1 MEIVVSGRH
10 VDVADR
16 FRQHAEEKVAKAEKF
31 DHKVIRLEVEV
42 SKERNPR
49 QGDQCDRVELTCRSK
64 GPVIRAEACSHN
76 PYAALDLA
84 CSKLEH
90 RLRRLADRR
99 RVHHG
104 LRTPPSVRTTAA
116 PAEQDGAPAAAGP
129 AASLA
134 TDVARQGSP
143 IITVPD
149 SAVPAAGSLLAMQ
162 GDGGADPL
170 IVREKQHRADPMTL
184 DQALLEME
192 LVGHD
197 FYLFCDQETGLP
209 SVVYRRHAYDYGVIR
224 LATTG

>member
-1 MEIVVSGRH
+1 VEIVVSGRH

-16 FRQHAEEKVAKAEKF
+16 FRQHAEEKLSKMEKF

-49 QGDQCDRVELTCRSK
+49 QADLCDRIELTCRSK

-84 CSKLEH
+84 CTKLEH

-116 PAEQDGAPAAAGP
+116 PLDTTAAAVDSDAGP
-129 AASLA
+129 VAAA
-134 TDVARQGSP
+134 TVGSP
-143 IITVPD
+143 II
-149 SAVPAAGSLLAMQ
+149 AVPETDLAAGAGETQ
-162 GDGGADPL
+162 GDAEPL

-184 DQALLEME
+184 DQALFEME

-197 FYLFCDQETGLP
+197 FYLFCDKETELP

-224 LATTG
+224 LETTR

>member
-1 MEIVVSGRH
+1 VEIVVSGRH

-16 FRQHAEEKVAKAEKF
+16 FRQHAIEKLSKTERF
-31 DHKVIRLEVEV
+31 DHRVIRLEVEI
-42 SKERNPR
+42 SKEKNPR
-49 QGDQCDRVELTCRSK
+49 QADQCDRVELTCRSK

-84 CSKLEH
+84 CTKLEH

-104 LRTPPSVRTTAA
+104 LRTPRSVRTELPVDQSQATLGDVAPLHTGESRIIAVHDSERDELVAA
-116 PAEQDGAPAAAGP
+116 PDGQAE
-129 AASLA
+129 
-134 TDVARQGSP
+134 
-143 IITVPD
+143 
-149 SAVPAAGSLLAMQ
+149 
-162 GDGGADPL
+162 PL
-170 IVREKQHRADPMTL
+170 IVRVKLHHADPMTL

-197 FYLFCDQETGLP
+197 FYLFTDKETELP

-224 LATTG
+224 LETPS

>member
-16 FRQHAEEKVAKAEKF
+16 FRQHAEEKLSKMEKF
-31 DHKVIRLEVEV
+31 DHKVIRLEVEF

-49 QGDQCDRVELTCRSK
+49 QADLCDRIELTCRSK

-84 CSKLEH
+84 CTKLEH

-104 LRTPPSVRTTAA
+104 LRTPQSVRTTAA
-116 PAEQDGAPAAAGP
+116 PPETTAAAVDSPGSGP
-129 AASLA
+129 ASQ
-134 TDVARQGSP
+134 TRPGSP
-143 IITVPD
+143 IIVVPET
-149 SAVPAAGSLLAMQ
+149 ALAAAG
-162 GDGGADPL
+162 GDLDGEAEPL

-184 DQALLEME
+184 DQALFEME

-197 FYLFCDQETGLP
+197 FYLFCDKETELP

-224 LATTG
+224 LETTH

>member
-16 FRQHAEEKVAKAEKF
+16 FRQHAEEKLSKIEKF
-31 DHKVIRLEVEV
+31 DHKVIRLEVEI

-49 QGDQCDRVELTCRSK
+49 QADQSDRVELTCRSK

-76 PYAALDLA
+76 PYAALELA
-84 CSKLEH
+84 CTKLEH

-104 LRTPPSVRTTAA
+104 LRTPRSVRTEAA
-116 PAEQDGAPAAAGP
+116 PQEQDLAAA
-129 AASLA
+129 AASLTEQEVTHA
-134 TDVARQGSP
+134 GESVIIARTDVVAEL
-143 IITVPD
+143 
-149 SAVPAAGSLLAMQ
+149 AVDH
-162 GDGGADPL
+162 GDAEPL
-170 IVREKQHRADPMTL
+170 IVREKQHKADPMTL
-184 DQALLEME
+184 DQALFEME

-197 FYLFCDQETGLP
+197 FYLFCDKETELP

-224 LATTG
+224 LETTR

>member
-16 FRQHAEEKVAKAEKF
+16 FRQHAVEKLSKMEKF

-49 QGDQCDRVELTCRSK
+49 QADQCDRIELTCRSK

-84 CSKLEH
+84 CTKLEH

-116 PAEQDGAPAAAGP
+116 PLDSTAAAVASLDALPP
-129 AASLA
+129 AAS
-134 TDVARQGSP
+134 VGSP
-143 IITVPD
+143 II
-149 SAVPAAGSLLAMQ
+149 AVPETVLAHDLDEAAGEAE
-162 GDGGADPL
+162 PL

-184 DQALLEME
+184 DQALFEME

-197 FYLFCDQETGLP
+197 FYLFCDKETELP

-224 LATTG
+224 LETTH

>member
-1 MEIVVSGRH
+1 VEIVVSGRH

-16 FRQHAEEKVAKAEKF
+16 FRQHAVEKLSKMEKF
-31 DHKVIRLEVEV
+31 DHKVIRLELEI

-49 QGDQCDRVELTCRSK
+49 QVDQCDRVELTCRSK

-84 CSKLEH
+84 CTKLEH

-104 LRTPPSVRTTAA
+104 LRTPASVRTTAA
-116 PAEQDGAPAAAGP
+116 PAEQDGTAAAVAPGGGP
-129 AASLA
+129 A
-134 TDVARQGSP
+134 
-143 IITVPD
+143 TVPGPGSLIIAVAASD
-149 SAVPAAGSLLAMQ
+149 SALADEP
-162 GDGGADPL
+162 GDGESEPL

-184 DQALLEME
+184 DQALFEME

-197 FYLFCDQETGLP
+197 FYLFCDKETELP

-224 LATTG
+224 LETTR

>member
-16 FRQHAEEKVAKAEKF
+16 FRQHAEEKLSKMEKF

-49 QGDQCDRVELTCRSK
+49 QADQCDRIELTCRSK

-84 CSKLEH
+84 CTKLEH

-104 LRTPPSVRTTAA
+104 LRTPPSVRMTAA
-116 PAEQDGAPAAAGP
+116 PVEQDPAAAAVDTASGP
-129 AASLA
+129 AALHE
-134 TDVARQGSP
+134 SP
-143 IITVPD
+143 II
-149 SAVPAAGSLLAMQ
+149 AVPEDVLASVQ
-162 GDGGADPL
+162 DGGDSDVEPL

-184 DQALLEME
+184 DQALFEME

-197 FYLFCDQETGLP
+197 FYLFCDKETELP

-224 LATTG
+224 LETTH

>member
-1 MEIVVSGRH
+1 VEIVVSGRH

-16 FRQHAEEKVAKAEKF
+16 FRQHAVEKLSKMEKF

-49 QGDQCDRVELTCRSK
+49 QADLCDRIELTCRSK

-84 CSKLEH
+84 CTKLEH

-116 PAEQDGAPAAAGP
+116 PLDSTAAAVASPDAGP
-129 AASLA
+129 LGG
-134 TDVARQGSP
+134 TTVGSP
-143 IITVPD
+143 II
-149 SAVPAAGSLLAMQ
+149 AVPETALTRDLDETEGEAE
-162 GDGGADPL
+162 PL

-184 DQALLEME
+184 DQALFEME

-197 FYLFCDQETGLP
+197 FYLFCDKETELP

-224 LATTG
+224 LETTH

>member
-1 MEIVVSGRH
+1 VEIVVSGRH

-16 FRQHAEEKVAKAEKF
+16 FRQHAVEKLSKMEKF
-31 DHKVIRLEVEV
+31 DHKVIRLEVEI

-49 QGDQCDRVELTCRSK
+49 QADQCDRVELTCRSK

-84 CSKLEH
+84 CTKLEH

-104 LRTPPSVRTTAA
+104 LRTPQSVRTTAA
-116 PAEQDGAPAAAGP
+116 PQGQDVSAAAVTSTDSAHLGSAIIAVP
-129 AASLA
+129 ETGSLA
-134 TDVARQGSP
+134 VADAG
-143 IITVPD
+143 D
-149 SAVPAAGSLLAMQ
+149 SE
-162 GDGGADPL
+162 PL

-184 DQALLEME
+184 DQALFEME

-197 FYLFCDQETGLP
+197 FYLFCDKETELP

-224 LATTG
+224 LETTH

>member
-16 FRQHAEEKVAKAEKF
+16 FRQHAVEKLSKMERY

-49 QGDQCDRVELTCRSK
+49 QADQCDRIELTCRSK

-84 CSKLEH
+84 CTKLEH

-104 LRTPPSVRTTAA
+104 LRTPQSVRTTAA
-116 PAEQDGAPAAAGP
+116 PTGQEPTAAAVASNGAGP
-129 AASLA
+129 HARRPIPEVRSLRCRRPTLPPPPVVSSKA
-134 TDVARQGSP
+134 TPNR
-143 IITVPD
+143 
-149 SAVPAAGSLLAMQ
+149 
-162 GDGGADPL
+162 
-170 IVREKQHRADPMTL
+170 
-184 DQALLEME
+184 
-192 LVGHD
+192 
-197 FYLFCDQETGLP
+197 
-209 SVVYRRHAYDYGVIR
+209 
-224 LATTG
+224 

>member
-16 FRQHAEEKVAKAEKF
+16 FRQHAEEKLSKMEKF
-31 DHKVIRLEVEV
+31 DHKVIRLEVEI

-49 QGDQCDRVELTCRSK
+49 QSDQCDRVELTCRSK

-84 CSKLEH
+84 CTKLEH

-104 LRTPPSVRTTAA
+104 LRTPRSLRTEAA
-116 PAEQDGAPAAAGP
+116 PPEQELAAG
-129 AASLA
+129 AETLASA
-134 TDVARQGSP
+134 GPDPTRAGESP
-143 IITVPD
+143 IIVRSDT
-149 SAVPAAGSLLAMQ
+149 AAGVPGQ
-162 GDGGADPL
+162 PGDGEPL
-170 IVREKQHRADPMTL
+170 IVREKLHNADPMTL

-197 FYLFCDQETGLP
+197 FFLFCDKESELP

-224 LATTG
+224 LQTSR

>member
-10 VDVADR
+10 IDVADR
-16 FRQHAEEKVAKAEKF
+16 FRQHAEEKLSKMEKF
-31 DHKVIRLEVEV
+31 DHKVIRLEVEI

-49 QGDQCDRVELTCRSK
+49 QADQCDRVELTCRSK

-84 CSKLEH
+84 CTKLEH

-104 LRTPPSVRTTAA
+104 LRTPRSVRTEAA
-116 PAEQDGAPAAAGP
+116 PQAQDLAAAAAGLTEP
-129 AASLA
+129 ELLH
-134 TDVARQGSP
+134 TGESP
-143 IITVPD
+143 IIAMPD
-149 SAVPAAGSLLAMQ
+149 SAVPVDH
-162 GDGGADPL
+162 GDGEAEPM
-170 IVREKQHRADPMTL
+170 IVREKQHKADPMTL
-184 DQALLEME
+184 DQALFEME

-197 FYLFCDQETGLP
+197 FFLFCDKETELP

-224 LATTG
+224 LETTR

>member
-1 MEIVVSGRH
+1 VEIVVSGRH

-16 FRQHAEEKVAKAEKF
+16 FRQHAMEKLSKMEKL
-31 DHKVIRLEVEV
+31 DHKVIRLEVEI

-49 QGDQCDRVELTCRSK
+49 QADQCDRVELTCRSK

-84 CSKLEH
+84 CTKLEH

-104 LRTPPSVRTTAA
+104 LRTPRSVRTDAAPPVQDLTAA
-116 PAEQDGAPAAAGP
+116 AVGP
-129 AASLA
+129 AVSEPSHP
-134 TDVARQGSP
+134 GESP
-143 IITVPD
+143 IIARGEVEDIARDITLD
-149 SAVPAAGSLLAMQ
+149 H
-162 GDGGADPL
+162 GDAEPL
-170 IVREKQHRADPMTL
+170 IVREKLHKADLMTL
-184 DQALLEME
+184 DQALFEME

-197 FYLFCDQETGLP
+197 FYLFCDKETDLP

-224 LATTG
+224 LETTR

>member
-16 FRQHAEEKVAKAEKF
+16 FRQHAVEKLSKMEKF

-49 QGDQCDRVELTCRSK
+49 QADQCDRIELTCRSK

-84 CSKLEH
+84 CTKLEH

-116 PAEQDGAPAAAGP
+116 PLDSTAAAVASPDAGP
-129 AASLA
+129 SAAA
-134 TDVARQGSP
+134 TVGSP
-143 IITVPD
+143 II
-149 SAVPAAGSLLAMQ
+149 AVPETVLARVLDET
-162 GDGGADPL
+162 DGEAEPL

-184 DQALLEME
+184 DQALFEME

-197 FYLFCDQETGLP
+197 FYLFCDKETELP

-224 LATTG
+224 LETTR

>member
-1 MEIVVSGRH
+1 VEIVVSGRH

-16 FRQHAEEKVAKAEKF
+16 FRQHAMEKLSKMEKL
-31 DHKVIRLEVEV
+31 DHKVIRLEVEI

-49 QGDQCDRVELTCRSK
+49 QADQCDRVELTCRSK

-84 CSKLEH
+84 CTKLEH

-104 LRTPPSVRTTAA
+104 LRTPRSVRTEAAPLEQDLTAA
-116 PAEQDGAPAAAGP
+116 AAALPGSDQIRP
-129 AASLA
+129 
-134 TDVARQGSP
+134 GESP
-143 IITVPD
+143 IIAVPD
-149 SAVPAAGSLLAMQ
+149 SVSDLAVDH
-162 GDGGADPL
+162 GDAEPL
-170 IVREKQHRADPMTL
+170 IVREKLHKADPMTL
-184 DQALLEME
+184 DQALFEME

-197 FYLFCDQETGLP
+197 FYLFCDKETELP

-224 LATTG
+224 LETTR

>member
-1 MEIVVSGRH
+1 VEIVVSGRH

-16 FRQHAEEKVAKAEKF
+16 FRQHAVEKLSKMEKF
-31 DHKVIRLEVEV
+31 DHKVIRLEVEI

-49 QGDQCDRVELTCRSK
+49 QADQCDRVELTCRSK

-84 CSKLEH
+84 CTKLEH

-104 LRTPPSVRTTAA
+104 LRTPQSVRTTAA
-116 PAEQDGAPAAAGP
+116 PQEQDASAEAVTSSDAAHLGSAIIAVP
-129 AASLA
+129 ETASLA
-134 TDVARQGSP
+134 TADAG
-143 IITVPD
+143 D
-149 SAVPAAGSLLAMQ
+149 SE
-162 GDGGADPL
+162 PL

-184 DQALLEME
+184 DQALFEME

-197 FYLFCDQETGLP
+197 FYLFCDKETELP
-209 SVVYRRHAYDYGVIR
+209 SVVYRRRAYDYGVIR
-224 LATTG
+224 LETTH

>member
-16 FRQHAEEKVAKAEKF
+16 FRQHAVEKLSKMEKF

-49 QGDQCDRVELTCRSK
+49 QADQCDRIELTCRSK

-84 CSKLEH
+84 CTKLEH

-116 PAEQDGAPAAAGP
+116 PVGQDPTAAVSADAGP
-129 AASLA
+129 SAPSP
-134 TDVARQGSP
+134 VGSP
-143 IITVPD
+143 II
-149 SAVPAAGSLLAMQ
+149 AVPETALTRGLDEAEGEVE
-162 GDGGADPL
+162 PL

-184 DQALLEME
+184 DQALFEME

-197 FYLFCDQETGLP
+197 FYLFCDKETELP

-224 LATTG
+224 LETTH